1 MIAIAVIDRNRA
13 IGRNGAL
20 LCRLPGDLAHFK
32 NTTLGKTVIMG
43 RKTLDSLPGGKPL
56 PGRNT
61 IVLSRKAR
69 LGKFYEDGTFSGLFL
84 SSPEEVLEYIE
95 SELRGG
101 DAYIAGGMQIYG
113 LFLARC
119 DELIL
124 TELDCA
130 FEDADAWFP
139 EFREQFTLAEEG
151 PMQEENGYRYRINRY
166 RRTYP

>member
-1 MIAIAVIDRNRA
+1 MIAIAVIDQNRA
-13 IGRNGAL
+13 IGRSGAL

-84 SSPEEVLEYIE
+84 SSPEEVLAYIE
-95 SELRGG
+95 SELRGEE
-101 DAYIAGGMQIYG
+101 AYIAGGMQIYG
-113 LFLARC
+113 LFLSRC
-119 DELIL
+119 DELVL
-124 TELDCA
+124 TELNCA